1 MPSDDSGAEEKAF
14 PCLKLKHVSYIR
26 LIGAEIL
33 EMVGSRRGGW
43 LRQDSGQCRL

>member
-26 LIGAEIL
+26 LISAEVL
-33 EMVGSRRGGW
+33 EIIRSRRGG
-43 LRQDSGQCRL
+43 